1 MARGDGAAAIAG
13 FAGAGGASAGCVGG
27 VAAGVLAMAEYHPC
41 PYFDGDFVEITD
53 ERYRHVVSNHD
64 DFALGYWEKAGET
77 IQDPDLVIRR
87 KRDNGAV
94 MLYRWYDDLDKNVVV
109 VVRSDLNGRNWL
121 VTAYMTRKS
130 AQGELLWA
138 KS

>member
-1 MARGDGAAAIAG
+1 
-13 FAGAGGASAGCVGG
+13 
-27 VAAGVLAMAEYHPC
+27 MAEYHPC
-41 PYFDGDFVEITD
+41 PYFDGNVVEITD
-53 ERYRHVVSNHD
+53 ERYRHVVANHD

-138 KS
+138 KG